1 MAKFEEALSKLEA
14 IVQQLEKGELTLE
27 DSVRLFEQGVQLS
40 TACRQELDSAEGRV
54 QKLIA
59 QRDGVLSLET
69 FESED
74 RAGESRS

>member
-1 MAKFEEALSKLEA
+1 MAKFEEALNKLET
-14 IVQQLEKGELTLE
+14 IVQQLEKGDLTLE

-54 QKLIA
+54 QKLIT
-59 QRDGVLSLET
+59 QRDGELSLEA

-74 RAGESRS
+74 

>member
-1 MAKFEEALSKLEA
+1 MAKFEEALNKLET

-59 QRDGVLSLET
+59 QRDGPMSLEA

-74 RAGESRS
+74 

>member
-59 QRDGVLSLET
+59 QRDGELSLEA

-74 RAGESRS
+74 

>member
-1 MAKFEEALSKLEA
+1 MAKFEEALNKLET
-14 IVQQLEKGELTLE
+14 IVQQLEKGELSLE

-59 QRDGVLSLET
+59 QRDGALSLEA
-69 FESED
+69 FESE
-74 RAGESRS
+74 E